1 MTNQDIASKGEAET
15 VQTEETAAS
24 QDRIPSNIPSKEIA
38 DAPSDNEPSPSES
51 EASGEKAGPHEA
63 TAETVEESDEEAIA
77 IEEEVIEDPLQV
89 ARDENKALREQMLR
103 LAADFDNFRKRSRR
117 DIEDAARGA
126 KMDVLRD
133 LLPVFDNLERA
144 ETHAK
149 QATDVQAVATGV
161 AMVIRQFEDIIGKFG
176 VERVKSVGQP
186 FDPVIHEAIQ
196 MLETKEQSP
205 GTVMAKV
212 LGGYRWG
219 DRLLRAAMVVVSK
232 APAQER
238 ASGEH
243 ETASDTEAA
252 GEQAEQAESEQ
263 DSEKSES
270 TGESAVFEQND
281 EDPTAES

>member
-1 MTNQDIASKGEAET
+1 MAE
-15 VQTEETAAS
+15 
-24 QDRIPSNIPSKEIA
+24 
-38 DAPSDNEPSPSES
+38 
-51 EASGEKAGPHEA
+51 
-63 TAETVEESDEEAIA
+63 
-77 IEEEVIEDPLQV
+77 
-89 ARDENKALREQMLR
+89 
-103 LAADFDNFRKRSRR
+103 
-117 DIEDAARGA
+117 
-126 KMDVLRD
+126 
-133 LLPVFDNLERA
+133 
-144 ETHAK
+144 
-149 QATDVQAVATGV
+149 
-161 AMVIRQFEDIIGKFG
+161 
-176 VERVKSVGQP
+176 
-186 FDPVIHEAIQ
+186 
-196 MLETKEQSP
+196 
-205 GTVMAKV
+205 V